1 MQVSKSRNE
10 PAAGD
15 LQTGESSGQ
24 RLVDDDTPLPRSAV
38 RAVHGELARCD
49 DVEDTAAASHRSA
62 TDGTLSRQ
70 PGWSATA
77 GRSLPVVSDNT
88 VQSQKG
94 SSDDQAGT
102 NLPDELPKSGVRT
115 TWGHVECPTITPQ
128 HLIVVDSNA
137 SSTASESAEIS
148 AEKLSVPPDGRESS
162 QSVDRSFT
170 QVFPSEF
177 VDSRSDTSV
186 SLPNGTLKSTE
197 NTRLSRGGGDDKR
210 PAYAEDE
217 SHEEVGVSGGM
228 PPEPL
233 LPSNGD
239 KYTEHLCES
248 VSQEFTEGEEHR
260 LVCSVDYQ
268 HASADTVSAVE
279 RHSSKPVPD
288 QPIGSETTLRSD
300 RTHLRPSSS
309 SSATTETRERPDR
322 VSVKPVEGLHASV
335 ETVAEDAD
343 KPCVRMHT
351 ERYVSKESES
361 SLPVCLVSVSSSY
374 TITPP
379 PP

>member
-10 PAAGD
+10 RAAGD
-15 LQTGESSGQ
+15 LQTDESSGQ
-24 RLVDDDTPLPRSAV
+24 RLVDDDTPLPRSAA

-49 DVEDTAAASHRSA
+49 DDEDTTAASHRSA

-77 GRSLPVVSDNT
+77 VYENI

-94 SSDDQAGT
+94 SSGDQAGT

-115 TWGHVECPTITPQ
+115 TWGHVECPTVTPQ

-162 QSVDRSFT
+162 QVVDRSCT

-186 SLPNGTLKSTE
+186 SLPNGTE
-197 NTRLSRGGGDDKR
+197 NIMLSRGGGDDKR
-210 PAYAEDE
+210 PAYAEDA
-217 SHEEVGVSGGM
+217 SHEEVGVSRGM

-233 LPSNGD
+233 LQSNGD

-260 LVCSVDYQ
+260 LVCSVENQ

-288 QPIGSETTLRSD
+288 QPLGSKTTLRND

-335 ETVAEDAD
+335 ETVVEDAD
-343 KPCVRMHT
+343 KPCVQMHT
-351 ERYVSKESES
+351 ERYASKESES
-361 SLPVCLVSVSSSY
+361 SLPVCLVSVSSPC